1 MRRGGNKGYLD
12 LRSLLFSFPSAMP
25 PKGARFNRAPY
36 IPPAS
41 PIYPPPSVKTYLSG
55 VWGVGREVWGGLRG
69 GKGGGRGE
77 GKRQAAEPQSRDP

>member
-1 MRRGGNKGYLD
+1 MVLNLEAFRCFSGRPSFFFSECDAPEGGEAQP
-12 LRSLLFSFPSAMP
+12 RS
-25 PKGARFNRAPY
+25 
-36 IPPAS
+36 
-41 PIYPPPSVKTYLSG
+41 IYPPCLPHISPPSVKTYLSG